1 MYLNIENKRNHMMK
15 SGMISKK
22 LYDINRNCMMQSCT
36 MSKIEKKEKLYNVKE
51 IMGC

>member
-1 MYLNIENKRNHMMK
+1 MK

-22 LYDINRNCMMQSCT
+22 FYDINRSCMMQSCT